1 MDLNLKGVDDA
12 VPSAA
17 SWRRELSDAD
27 VFTTALAELTA
38 TIFQTTLDAVARPAP
53 DAPAQFDAT

>member
-1 MDLNLKGVDDA
+1 MDLNLKGVGEA
-12 VPSAA
+12 P
-17 SWRRELSDAD
+17 WRSDLSDAD